1 MKEKKCHL
9 CFFRNVHNYVREDK
23 SGYCFYK
30 TPVGINTKIR
40 SDRKRGYPHFE
51 LCQWL
56 YGGIL
61 PLEKGTRD
69 LLGSEWLD
77 IRAFA
82 QFMLFLSSP
91 NRSAQFRWKNLP
103 VSSCITKQCKCS
115 CHCTMAST
123 FRMT

>member
-1 MKEKKCHL
+1 MKEKKSHS

-40 SDRKRGYPHFE
+40 SNRKRGYPHFE
-51 LCQWL
+51 LCRWL

-69 LLGSEWLD
+69 LLGGEWLD
-77 IRAFA
+77 IHAFA
-82 QFMLFLSSP
+82 QFMLLLSSP
-91 NRSAQFRWKNLP
+91 N
-103 VSSCITKQCKCS
+103 
-115 CHCTMAST
+115 
-123 FRMT
+123 